1 MFFLS
6 QFNAGVFLMTQLCT
20 IILNNL
26 LIMDRKDFI
35 KKGLMGTGMFI
46 TSAAVGDTLTN
57 DIDEIQPL
65 EPIGYNHLPNT
76 NSLILENTV
85 LHKAETRGH
94 ANHGWLDSHHS
105 FSFANYYNPDRMH
118 FGVLRVL
125 NDDRVDAGM
134 GFGTHPHDNMEIISI
149 PLEGDLEHKDSMGN
163 TAVIKKGDIQAMS
176 AGTGIYH
183 SEYNKNKDQLTKFL
197 QIWVYPNKKNV
208 TPRYDQ
214 ITLNEE
220 ERHNKLQQVLSPN
233 PDDAG
238 VWIHQDAWFHMGKF
252 DDGFTTE
259 YLLKKSGNGI
269 YAFVLKGS
277 FSIGN
282 IELSQRDGL
291 GIWDTGI
298 ITLRA
303 NSADA
308 EILLMEVPMAV

>member
-1 MFFLS
+1 
-6 QFNAGVFLMTQLCT
+6 
-20 IILNNL
+20 
-26 LIMDRKDFI
+26 MDRKDFI

-46 TSAAVGDTLTN
+46 TSAAIGDTLKN

-76 NSLILENTV
+76 NTLIEENTV
-85 LHKAETRGH
+85 LHKADSRGH

-105 FSFANYYNPDRMH
+105 FSFANYHNPDRMH

-163 TAVIKKGDIQAMS
+163 TAVIRKGDIQVMS

-183 SEYNKNKDQLTKFL
+183 SEYNKNKDQFTKFL

-214 ITLNEE
+214 ITLNEAD
-220 ERHNKLQQVLSPN
+220 RRNKLQQIISPN
-233 PDDAG
+233 ADDEG
-238 VWIHQDAWFHMGKF
+238 VWIHQDAWFHLGKF
-252 DDGFTTE
+252 DKDFTTE
-259 YLLKKSGNGI
+259 YKIKKEGNGI
-269 YAFVLKGS
+269 YAFVIKGDVTIG
-277 FSIGN
+277 SIN
-282 IELSQRDGL
+282 LNQRDAL
-291 GIWDTGI
+291 GIWDTAAI
-298 ITLRA
+298 NITA
-303 NSADA
+303 ASQDA
-308 EILLMEVPMAV
+308 ELLLIEVPMVL